1 MTTARERRAEP
12 RTVVIGRCAAWVQGI
27 RKVRLRDL
35 SLTGAQIEHLD
46 LLRLDARC
54 ELDLPPPFGA
64 LTLPTHVVWC
74 TVIGRRH
81 TRTDGESRL
90 VARSGLRFAPLTL
103 AQRTALAT
111 TLQNLAT
118 AHQPIA

>member
-54 ELDLPPPFGA
+54 ELDLPPPLGA
-64 LTLPTHVVWC
+64 LTLPAHVVWC
-74 TVIGRRH
+74 TVIGRRLE
-81 TRTDGESRL
+81 RADGEARL
-90 VARSGLRFAPLTL
+90 VARSGLQFSPL
-103 AQRTALAT
+103 AMSQRTALAA
-111 TLQNLAT
+111 TLQHLAT
-118 AHQPIA
+118 VHTPIA

>member
-1 MTTARERRAEP
+1 MTEARERRAVRR
-12 RTVVIGRCAAWVQGI
+12 RTVTGRSIARVQGM
-27 RKVRLRDL
+27 RDVHLRDL

-81 TRTDGESRL
+81 ARTDGESRL

>member
-1 MTTARERRAEP
+1 MPA
-12 RTVVIGRCAAWVQGI
+12 V
-27 RKVRLRDL
+27 
-35 SLTGAQIEHLD
+35 SLTSHHHSGAD
-46 LLRLDARC
+46 
-54 ELDLPPPFGA
+54 PPHPRG
-64 LTLPTHVVWC
+64 LVH
-74 TVIGRRH
+74 GDRRRH
-81 TRTDGESRL
+81 ARTDGESRL

>member
-1 MTTARERRAEP
+1 MAEFRERRAAP
-12 RTVVIGRCAAWVQGI
+12 RTTVTQRSAARVRGI
-27 RKVRLRDL
+27 REVHLRDL

-64 LTLPTHVVWC
+64 LTLPAHVVWC

-81 TRTDGESRL
+81 TRTDGESWL
-90 VARSGLRFAPLTL
+90 VARSGLRFAPLAL

-111 TLQNLAT
+111 TLQHLAT